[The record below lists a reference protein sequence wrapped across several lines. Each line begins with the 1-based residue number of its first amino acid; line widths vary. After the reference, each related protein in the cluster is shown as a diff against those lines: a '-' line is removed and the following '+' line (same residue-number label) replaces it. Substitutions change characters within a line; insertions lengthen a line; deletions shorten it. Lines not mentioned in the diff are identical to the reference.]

1 MKTRLIQWAAAGFVA
16 LASTGAVAGE
26 ATVTFIHPET
36 YWDLPRYDGERDDT
50 LKEIADHFIYL
61 AKKLP
66 ANEELKVEVLELDLA
81 GHLRPVMHGPSNE
94 IRVLRGGAD
103 WPTMRIRYS
112 LLRDG
117 QVVASGEDRLANM
130 DYLMRL
136 NRYSSSDPLRYE
148 KQMLDDWFKQD
159 LRRVAAR

>member
-16 LASTGAVAGE
+16 LASAGAVAGE
-26 ATVTFIHPET
+26 ATVTFVHPENF
-36 YWDLPRYDGERDDT
+36 WDLPRYSGERDDT
-50 LKEIADHFIYL
+50 LKDIADHFIYL

-81 GHLRPVMHGPSNE
+81 GHLRPTMHGPVNE

-117 QVVASGEDRLANM
+117 KVVASGEDRMANM
-130 DYLMRL
+130 DYLQRL
-136 NRYSSSDPLRYE
+136 NIYSASDPLRYE
-148 KQMLDDWFKQD
+148 KQMMDDWFKQD
-159 LRRVAAR
+159 FRRVAAR